1 MYRCT
6 TTKAAFGTP
15 ESVLQPESRASPAEG
30 EHDYRAFPSLSSRSK
45 YHRKKCDWNPVA
57 QQEKRG
63 APHVLGCTPKWSIR
77 GSWNGTHDS
86 PPQRRQAATRWQTNT
101 TVCILCVGGSPK
113 LGPATTLAGPSVG
126 RGPRIGRIR
135 HRTHPQRR
143 QNSKICTADDGKPS
157 TASSEIQNLS
167 QHRRL
172 PPPASPESQVS
183 AQQRR
188 LRSPHIRNR
197 TSDHRI

>member
-1 MYRCT
+1 MVNVITITLIMILIIVALPRGGSSFRCQN
-6 TTKAAFGTP
+6 
-15 ESVLQPESRASPAEG
+15 ESPTVQTDEHNIGRSTADASQPASPLVE
-30 EHDYRAFPSLSSRSK
+30 
-45 YHRKKCDWNPVA
+45 
-57 QQEKRG
+57 
-63 APHVLGCTPKWSIR
+63 PHHIDL
-77 GSWNGTHDS
+77 
-86 PPQRRQAATRWQTNT
+86 PQRRQAATRWQTNT
-101 TVCILCVGGSPK
+101 AVCILCVGGSPK
-113 LGPATTLAGPSVG
+113 LGPATTLAVPSVG
-126 RGPRIGRIR
+126 RGPIIGRKR

-188 LRSPHIRNR
+188 LRTPHIRNR

>member
-30 EHDYRAFPSLSSRSK
+30 NTTIGHFPACLRVQNITE
-45 YHRKKCDWNPVA
+45 KKCDWNPVA

-77 GSWNGTHDS
+77 GSWNGTHDF

>member
-1 MYRCT
+1 M
-6 TTKAAFGTP
+6 
-15 ESVLQPESRASPAEG
+15 
-30 EHDYRAFPSLSSRSK
+30 
-45 YHRKKCDWNPVA
+45 
-57 QQEKRG
+57 
-63 APHVLGCTPKWSIR
+63 LGCTPKWSIR
-77 GSWNGTHDS
+77 GRELAMGLSDEEADARTVDLVSFHRPTARSRLFD
-86 PPQRRQAATRWQTNT
+86 PRQRRQAATRWQTNT

-113 LGPATTLAGPSVG
+113 LGPATTLAVPSVG

>member
-1 MYRCT
+1 MIRCVIEKVNETARPLHAKTGRAHKVPSVAPTCQSFGGT
-6 TTKAAFGTP
+6 TP
-15 ESVLQPESRASPAEG
+15 
-30 EHDYRAFPSLSSRSK
+30 
-45 YHRKKCDWNPVA
+45 HR
-57 QQEKRG
+57 
-63 APHVLGCTPKWSIR
+63 
-77 GSWNGTHDS
+77 

-113 LGPATTLAGPSVG
+113 LGPATTLAVPSVG

-188 LRSPHIRNR
+188 LRTPHIRNR

>member
-30 EHDYRAFPSLSSRSK
+30 NTTIGHFPACLRVQNITE
-45 YHRKKCDWNPVA
+45 KKCDWNPVA
-57 QQEKRG
+57 QQEKKG

-77 GSWNGTHDS
+77 GVGMGLMT

-113 LGPATTLAGPSVG
+113 LGPATTLAVPRVG

-135 HRTHPQRR
+135 HRTYPQRR

-188 LRSPHIRNR
+188 LRSPL
-197 TSDHRI
+197 

>member
-1 MYRCT
+1 MGLMT
-6 TTKAAFGTP
+6 
-15 ESVLQPESRASPAEG
+15 
-30 EHDYRAFPSLSSRSK
+30 
-45 YHRKKCDWNPVA
+45 
-57 QQEKRG
+57 
-63 APHVLGCTPKWSIR
+63 
-77 GSWNGTHDS
+77 

-113 LGPATTLAGPSVG
+113 LGPATTLAVPSVG

-197 TSDHRI
+197 TSDHRIWITPVQQSGCGSYLRRGLHIHIRCQRFQAFFAAWAVAIHLSSSAVALPESTVCSAMA